1 MNKENYKVL
10 AKIIGAV
17 ETGGQVYGKAR
28 YDAYV
33 PPYTNTP
40 NEHTITLG
48 ASQNYGASAE
58 KLIHM
63 IYDKDHSAFTRLDTA
78 TPSIGSMLGKD
89 WVGMRWNPNA
99 SQKKALI
106 ALIDS
111 PIGHECQD
119 ELYVEQLKKY
129 VADCE
134 RDYTSDV
141 PAVMMYCEIRHLGGK
156 EPTDRVFGRCDGD
169 YSLDNILKSLKKDQS
184 DTSSSNQVGDAKFWS
199 RHQKCVEFIQ
209 KYAQSEIIKEK
220 TMAFKKYN
228 LNESQ
233 VRQIARLCVQE
244 QGGSEAGTKAE
255 ASLMANL
262 LETNSSRQSKY
273 GSDGNGL
280 YNFVRNG
287 GWFYKAAHFMDNG
300 SATET
305 QAAWVR
311 DVLVNGNRTLP
322 QYIDEHDCFSD
333 IASISTGNIRTRS
346 DYVKGKT
353 IIKNKMGSTYT
364 FYCFPTSTS
373 DPFGY
378 TDAAY
383 KKVAGNTSATTT
395 TTSVATNAKS
405 PDKVIAIAEKEEG
418 YLEKKSN
425 SQLDS
430 KTANAGSS
438 NYTKYARDV
447 FPSLQGLPWCAM
459 FVAWCLVQAFGKA
472 AASAMVGGLSA
483 DCDEVVQNYKNI
495 GRWFKTPK
503 VGDQIVFVKDGDDY
517 YHTGWVYKVTGSTVY
532 TIEGNTSNGSEVIPN
547 GGGVCKKSYALGNS
561 KIGGYGRPKYD
572 TAAAPISPA
581 TTEQKGNTLNEN
593 SKWTGYV
600 TADSLN
606 VRTWAGVEND
616 TCSFSPLS
624 KGTSVGVCDTV
635 NAEDGSA
642 WYYILY
648 GGKHGFVSG
657 QYISK
662 TKPTTTTTKA
672 ATQKLKMGDTGAAVK
687 TMQKM
692 LIKCGYSCGSAGA
705 DGEFGE
711 GTKAAVIKY
720 QKSKGITPANGTYGP
735 KTTAALTADYKKK
748 TATTTAKKTTTSAPT
763 GKKTMLSQAKIVGQM
778 ARDNK
783 WKYGDSHSL
792 PPCKDKWISCDR
804 IVARTL
810 YDLGYTS
817 QPKGGI
823 TINNGMGTYLKN
835 WGFTKVTSTSKIKPG
850 AIVAVGRNGDIEH
863 VFIVEKYND
872 KTGVC
877 SKYDAG
883 SDERIKKA
891 CYFKNVQLLEWSN
904 RQFICA
910 WNVPS
915 KIA

>member
-10 AKIIGAV
+10 AKVIGAV
-17 ETGGQVYGKAR
+17 ETGGQVYGNAR
-28 YDAYV
+28 YNAYV
-33 PPYTNTP
+33 PPYTNTQK
-40 NEHTITLG
+40 EHTITLG

-58 KLIHM
+58 RLVHM
-63 IYDKDHSAFTRLDTA
+63 IYDRGDSTFARLDTA

-106 ALIDS
+106 AIIDS
-111 PIGHECQD
+111 PVGHDCQD
-119 ELYVEQLKKY
+119 ELFAEQMVKF

-134 RDYTSDV
+134 RDYTTNV

-156 EPTDRVFGRCDGD
+156 DPTDRIFGRCNGN
-169 YSLDNILKSLKKDQS
+169 YSLENILAALKKDQA

-199 RHQKCVEFIQ
+199 RHEKCVEFIK
-209 KYAQSEIIKEK
+209 KYAQPEQTKEN
-220 TMAFKKYN
+220 TMSFKKYN
-228 LNESQ
+228 LTDSQ
-233 VRQIARLCVQE
+233 VKQIARLCVQE

-262 LETNSSRQSKY
+262 LETSSMRQNKY

-287 GWFYKAAHFMDNG
+287 GWFYKAAHFMDDG
-300 SATET
+300 FASAT
-305 QAAWVR
+305 QVAWVK

-346 DYVKGKT
+346 DYVKNKT

-378 TDAAY
+378 TAAAY
-383 KKVAGNTSATTT
+383 NKVAGEAKTP
-395 TTSVATNAKS
+395 VATNAKT
-405 PDKVIAIAEKEEG
+405 PDKVLAIAEKEEG

-459 FVAWCLVQAFGKA
+459 FVVWCLVQAFGKS

-517 YHTGWVYKVTGSTVY
+517 YHTGWVYKVTNSTVY

-572 TAAAPISPA
+572 AEATPVSPA

-616 TCSFSPLS
+616 KCSFSPLDR
-624 KGTSVGVCDTV
+624 GTSVGVCDTI
-635 NAEDGSA
+635 NASDGSA

-648 GGKHGFVSG
+648 GGKHGFVSA

-672 ATQKLKMGDTGAAVK
+672 AATTQKLKMGDTGVAVK

-720 QKSKGITPANGTYGP
+720 QKAKGITPANGTYGP

-748 TATTTAKKTTTSAPT
+748 TTTTKKTTTAAPAPS

-778 ARDNK
+778 AKDK
-783 WKYGDSHSL
+783 GWKYGDSHSL

-810 YDLGYTS
+810 YDLGYTD

-823 TINNGMGTYLKN
+823 TINNGIDTYLKK
-835 WGFTKVTSTSKIKPG
+835 WGFTKVTSASKIKPG
-850 AIVAVGRNGDIEH
+850 AVVAVGLNGNIEH
-863 VFIVEKYND
+863 VFIVEKYD
-872 KTGVC
+872 HKTGIC
-877 SKYDAG
+877 SKFDAG

-891 CYFKNVQLLEWSN
+891 CHFKNVQLLEWSN

-915 KIA
+915 KLA